1 MNFSFFLAKR
11 YLKSRKSQ
19 GFFSVMTMFS
29 FLGIMLGVATLII
42 VMSVMNGFRLDVM
55 SRVLGFKSHITLFS
69 RDATAQQTKT
79 VLDGLK
85 KQDSVLFSAALI
97 EQHAMVMGGDN
108 PRFGLIRAMEFED
121 LQKKD
126 LIAKNIKQG
135 KLDAIKNGQIGVG
148 KRLAEYLQ
156 LRIGDPLTI
165 ISPQGVSGMF
175 GVIPRMASFKVGFVF
190 ETGARDYDD
199 TAVFMPLGLAQT
211 FFKMKDSTN
220 LIEVFMKDASNADGL
235 SRELFEKW
243 GSLYQVMDWQ
253 RANTGLMAI
262 LVLERNVMF
271 LVVGLI
277 VLIASFNIITSL
289 VMLVQQKTKDIA
301 ILRTIGAT
309 RKQIM
314 HTFFFCGA
322 LLGVVGTFLGVT
334 LGCLIAYNLDDIRR
348 FIEKI
353 FNVKLFPD
361 DFWLTKMPAVLLTSD
376 IINITLLSV
385 TLSFLATIYPSW
397 RAAKMK
403 PVEALRYE

>member
-69 RDATAQQTKT
+69 RNADTVQTKT
-79 VLDGLK
+79 ILDDLK
-85 KQDSVLFSAALI
+85 KQDTVLFSASLI

-126 LIAKNIKQG
+126 LIAKNVKQG
-135 KLDAIKNGQIGVG
+135 KLEAIKEGKIGVG

-199 TAVFMPLGLAQT
+199 TAVFMPLNLAQT

-220 LIEVFMKDASNADGL
+220 LIEVFMKDASDADGVAK
-235 SRELFEKW
+235 ELFKKW
-243 GSLYQVMDWQ
+243 GSSYQVMDWQ

-289 VMLVQQKTKDIA
+289 VMLVQQKAKDIA

-334 LGCLIAYNLDDIRR
+334 LGCLIAYNLDEIRR
-348 FIEKI
+348 FVERI

-361 DFWLTKMPAVLLTSD
+361 DFWLTKMPAVLLVSD
-376 IINITLLSV
+376 VMNVVLLSI